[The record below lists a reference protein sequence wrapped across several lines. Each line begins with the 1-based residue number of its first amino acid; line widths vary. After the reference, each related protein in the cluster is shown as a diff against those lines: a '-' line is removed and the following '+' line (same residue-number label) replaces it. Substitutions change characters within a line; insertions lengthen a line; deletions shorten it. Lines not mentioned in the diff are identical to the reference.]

1 MNTLGSKIGIAAVAL
16 LGGGCVSTKYK
27 LAPQGTPTAAV
38 LNLVAAPSPIE
49 AIVHTVIVF
58 KGPGAWKRE
67 AYWDEYVITIANR
80 GDQPVTLESA
90 TLVDFRGLQVTTGDN
105 PWTLET
111 LSRRYQAE
119 VADKVGDVLKVG
131 GATVLTAA
139 AAGSVLVFGGMQIAT
154 QAGAAAVLGGAFTL
168 AAAAVAIPVY
178 TIVGNVNGRNNVE
191 AEFKRRRLAL
201 PAFLVPGQIVQGSLF
216 FRVSPGPQRLT
227 LQCRAGN
234 EPREIIVDL
243 KALADLHL
251 KAPVTTGTAPASP

>member
-1 MNTLGSKIGIAAVAL
+1 MNALGSKIGIAAVAL

-27 LAPQGTPTAAV
+27 LAPEGTPTAAV

-58 KGPGAWKRE
+58 KGPGAWKR
-67 AYWDEYVITIANR
+67 AAHWDEYVITIANR
-80 GDQPVTLESA
+80 GDTPVTLESA
-90 TLVDFRGLQVTTGDN
+90 TLVDFRGLQVTAGDN

-111 LSRRYQAE
+111 QSRRYEAE
-119 VADKVGDVLKVG
+119 VATKVGDVLKVG
-131 GATVLTAA
+131 GATVLTGA
-139 AAGSVLVFGGMQIAT
+139 AAGSVLVFGGMQVAS
-154 QAGAAAVLGGAFTL
+154 QAGAVAVLGGAFTL

-191 AEFKRRRLAL
+191 AEFKRRRLVL
-201 PAFLVPGQIVQGSLF
+201 PAFLVPGQIMQGSLF
-216 FRVSPGPQRLT
+216 FRVSPGPRQLT
-227 LQCRAGN
+227 LQCRAGQ

-251 KAPVTTGTAPASP
+251 KTPPAAEIASPAP